1 MKLEGRASAGALS
14 AASLGAGPDESELV
28 VLMLLLFYCL
38 MAQCVQ
44 CGRQMPG
51 LTFGKKI
58 CQWCKQH
65 EAQQRGEDVQYQRVE
80 TAPWARPQSSSML
93 VTQGIFGINVA
104 VFLGMTLAIGGAMLS
119 DPPGQA
125 LVHWGA
131 NFGPLTVG
139 GQWWRLLTCLFVHA
153 GLLHIGFNMWCLW
166 DLGRLAES
174 VYGKWT
180 FAVVYLLCGLSAS
193 IGSLIW
199 NPLVLSVGASGA
211 IFGIAGALISSFYL
225 GEFSLPR
232 AAVSGMLRSVV
243 AFVGY
248 NLVFGAM
255 IAHVDN
261 AAHVGGLVMGL
272 ILGALI
278 AKIAPAHDAILQRIG
293 VLVFGAALVAG
304 GGLYLARSRAAYL
317 VHGANGVAS
326 LRKGDLDKGI
336 QELQMAAKKQP
347 SFAGTHEVLANAY
360 LAKQDFD
367 NAAAELKRVIELDHS
382 NEDAYY
388 RLGLVYLTQKQ
399 PVEAQEVFNQL
410 LKINPSS
417 ANGHAGLASAYSDEH
432 RYEEALAE
440 YKRVAGIDSTYRDV
454 YYNIGV
460 VEAHL
465 NQADEAVAALLKQ
478 RETWDDVDNETL
490 LAAVYQAK
498 GMSSE
503 AEAARAKAAELSG
516 KK

>member
-1 MKLEGRASAGALS
+1 
-14 AASLGAGPDESELV
+14 
-28 VLMLLLFYCL
+28 

-58 CQWCKQH
+58 CPWCKQH

-80 TAPWARPQSSSML
+80 TVPWQKQQASSMG
-93 VTQGIFGINVA
+93 VTQAIFGANVA
-104 VFLGMTLAIGGAMLS
+104 VFIAMTLAIGGAMLS

-125 LVHWGA
+125 LVAWGA
-131 NFGPLTVG
+131 NFGPLTIG
-139 GQWWRLLTCLFVHA
+139 GQWWRLLTCLFVHG

-180 FAVVYLLCGLSAS
+180 FALVYLLCGLSAS

-199 NPLVLSVGASGA
+199 NPMVLSVGASGA

-278 AKIAPAHDAILQRIG
+278 AKVAPAHDAILQRIG
-293 VLVFGAALVAG
+293 ILVFGAALVG
-304 GGLYLARSRAAYL
+304 SGGLYLAHSHAYL
-317 VHGANGVAS
+317 VHGERGVAS

-336 QELQMAAKKQP
+336 AELQVAAKQRP
-347 SFAGTHEVLANAY
+347 GFAGTHEVLADAY
-360 LAKQDFD
+360 LAKGDFE
-367 NAAAELKRVIELDHS
+367 NAAAELNRTLALDPK
-382 NEDAYY
+382 NQDVYD
-388 RLGLVYLTQKQ
+388 RLGLVYLEQKQ
-399 PVEAQEVFNQL
+399 PAKAEEVFNQL
-410 LKINPSS
+410 LKINANS
-417 ANGHAGLASAYSDEH
+417 ADGHAGLASAYSDER

-440 YKRVAGIDSTYRDV
+440 YKRVIEIDSLYHDV
-454 YYNIGV
+454 YYDIGV

-465 NQADEAVAALLKQ
+465 DHADEALAALLKQ
-478 RETWDDVDNETL
+478 KQAWDNPDNERL
-490 LAAVYQAK
+490 LAAVYRAK
-498 GMSSE
+498 GMTKE
-503 AEAARAKAAELSG
+503 ADAARAKAEELSA
-516 KK
+516 KR